1 MLCGGHGEYK
11 NGECQCHPGWKGK
24 ECSLRH
30 DECEIADCSGRGRCI
45 EGQCQ
50 CIKGYTG
57 EFCQKGR
64 ATQITFLSIQENP
77 QIFFLSSKKCKIIAL
92 NLLQFHEKLR
102 LF

>member
-77 QIFFLSSKKCKIIAL
+77 QFFFSPKMQNYSFELVSLS
-92 NLLQFHEKLR
+92 
-102 LF
+102 